1 MTIDVLVELF
11 RWIYH
16 IFVMID
22 DIYIPMVGCSLMDA
36 LCGMVLITVVLRL
49 LIPWTDDEEDI

>member
-1 MTIDVLVELF
+1 MTIDILVELF

-49 LIPWTDDEEDI
+49 LIPWSDDEEDM

>member
-49 LIPWTDDEEDI
+49 LIPWSDDEEEI

>member
-1 MTIDVLVELF
+1 MTIDLLVELF

-49 LIPWTDDEEDI
+49 LIPWSDDEEDN

>member
-1 MTIDVLVELF
+1 MTIDILVELF

-36 LCGMVLITVVLRL
+36 LCGMVLITVLLRL
-49 LIPWTDDEEDI
+49 LIPWIDDEEDI

>member
-1 MTIDVLVELF
+1 MTIDLLVEMF

-36 LCGMVLITVVLRL
+36 ICGMVLITVVLRL
-49 LIPWTDDEEDI
+49 LIPWSDDEEE

>member
-49 LIPWTDDEEDI
+49 LIPWSDSEEDI

>member
-49 LIPWTDDEEDI
+49 LIPWSDDEEDI